1 MGLFRSKSADAAP
14 RAPFKERFKAWWEG
28 YELPVPVV
36 PEPVEP
42 TLGSAPADF
51 PSTPLPPLEEP
62 IVKVQMAI
70 WGDGNSRPGNAEYI
84 SYLVKPFALNPSMS
98 ILDFGCG
105 LGGSTRTIAKDF
117 DVYVTG
123 YEPDRILA
131 EAGKALSVKQ
141 GLDKKAAI
149 SHFDPKT
156 TGLKA
161 GHFDCVFCADKL
173 HLVAGKQAL
182 LGAMEASLKT
192 RGQITIVDT
201 VLGKGVKGD
210 DAKLAEVLGPASQEQ
225 SMFWSLT
232 DYEKA
237 FKDLK
242 FDLRINEDI
251 TDRYR
256 KLVTEGW
263 DNFVR
268 NPEGQ
273 LASRNH
279 PQVTVAQAEFWQR
292 RLAAFDA
299 GLLRV
304 YRFYAIKLGAGKTG

>member
-1 MGLFRSKSADAAP
+1 MGLFRSKSADAGAKP
-14 RAPFKERFKAWWEG
+14 PFKQRFKAWWDG
-28 YELPVPVV
+28 YELPTPPA

-42 TLGSAPADF
+42 QLGPVPDV
-51 PSTPLPPLEEP
+51 PTGPLPPLEEP

-84 SYLVKPFALNPSMS
+84 SYLVKPFAINPSMS

-141 GLDKKAAI
+141 GMDRKAAI

-161 GHFDCVFCADKL
+161 GQFDCAFCADKL
-173 HLVAGKQAL
+173 HLIAGKQAL
-182 LGAMEASLKT
+182 LSSMEASLKT
-192 RGQITIVDT
+192 RGQITAVDT
-201 VLGKGVKGD
+201 VLGKAVKAD
-210 DAKLAEVLGPASQEQ
+210 DPKLVQVLGPASQEQ
-225 SMFWSLT
+225 SMFWSVG

-237 FKDLK
+237 FRDLK
-242 FDLRINEDI
+242 FDLRISEDI

-268 NPEGQ
+268 NPECQ
-273 LASRNH
+273 NVSRAY
-279 PQVTVAQAEFWQR
+279 PEVTVAQAEFWQR

-304 YRFYAIKLGAGKTG
+304 YRFYAIKMGAGKTG